1 MRKRLPIIVVILIL
15 VVGLG
20 VVRMKRVKQKNNA
33 PLLKVVPMVV
43 ETARVNH
50 QTVTNGRHVLG
61 EVMGGDEAD
70 IAPRIMARVLAV
82 KVRQGDHV
90 TRGQLLAVLDKR
102 EQQDGFD
109 AAKAGLEAATIATQ
123 TQAEATARDK
133 VLFEAK
139 AISREQW
146 DRSRSLAASFDAKLA
161 VAHKN
166 MKQARTR
173 LSYTRLTAPVDG
185 VVAERM
191 IDPGDLVVPGKPVLK
206 VVRQSDVRVRA
217 KLPQEDLE
225 RLAVGQTLTLT
236 LGGTTTTATV
246 TRIFPA
252 MDRSHLAV
260 FETDLANPPAAFVAG
275 ATVGVDIAFASA
287 EGLSVP
293 VSALLD
299 GQNGSWVFKVQDD
312 KIVPVPVKILSV
324 GSNRIVV
331 SGELTVGNQVVTARP
346 SRLMMLSKDQPVRPA
361 RSGGQ
366 S

>member
-1 MRKRLPIIVVILIL
+1 MKKRLPIIVVVLIL

-20 VVRMKRVKQKNNA
+20 SVRMKRAQQKNNA
-33 PLLKVVPMVV
+33 PLLKAVPMVV
-43 ETARVNH
+43 ETAAVGH
-50 QTVTNGRHVLG
+50 QMVANGRHVLG

-82 KVRQGDHV
+82 KVRQGDPV

-109 AAKAGLEAATIATQ
+109 AAKAGLEAAKIAFQTQ
-123 TQAEATARDK
+123 TDATARDR

-139 AISREQW
+139 AISQEQW
-146 DRSRSLAASFDAKLA
+146 DRSRSLVASFEAKLA
-161 VAHKN
+161 AAHRN
-166 MKQARTR
+166 LKQAETR
-173 LSYTRLTAPVDG
+173 LSYTNLTAPVDG

-206 VVRQSDVRVRA
+206 IVQQADVRVRA
-217 KLPQEDLE
+217 KLPQEDLA
-225 RLAVGQTLTLT
+225 RLAVGQTVTLS
-236 LGGTTTTATV
+236 LGETTTTASV
-246 TRIFPA
+246 TRVFPA

-260 FETDLANPPAAFVAG
+260 FEADLVSPPASFVAG
-275 ATVGVDIAFASA
+275 ATVGVDIAFASV

-299 GQNGSWVFKVQDD
+299 GENGSWVFKVQNE
-312 KIVPVPVKILSV
+312 KIVPVQVKVLSA
-324 GSNRIVV
+324 GSNHVAV
-331 SGELTVGNQVVTARP
+331 SGDLAVGDKVVTARP
-346 SRLMMLSKDQPVRPA
+346 SRLMMLSKDQPVRLA
-361 RSGGQ
+361 QRGGQ